1 MVNTYWLVSL
11 TEDNYNITKN
21 LGFSIQGFNI
31 HEKRKVS
38 RMKPEDRIVY
48 YLNDLKEFVATATI
62 NSEPFEDNTKY
73 WNHSNEEEQFKDRI
87 HIKPDFIL
95 DPKDYIDGKLIG
107 PSLEYMKRWRP
118 EKWHL
123 SFFGMLHIIPQNDF
137 RYLEKS
143 IQSNTSKSSKNKKS
157 RKIRRLSR

>member
-1 MVNTYWLVSL
+1 MPSSS
-11 TEDNYNITKN
+11 
-21 LGFSIQGFNI
+21 SILN
-31 HEKRKVS
+31 KRL
-38 RMKPEDRIVY
+38 
-48 YLNDLKEFVATATI
+48 YLATLSDLAKDPVLICEEFVATATI
-62 NSEPFEDNTKY
+62 YSEPFEDNTKY

-143 IQSNTSKSSKNKKS
+143 IQSNTSKSFKNKKS
-157 RKIRRLSR
+157 KKIRRLSR